1 MHKCILPWISIEAT
15 PMGTT
20 RPCCLYTDEIPNTN
34 LKKSTLEDAFN
45 SKTMRN
51 LRRSFRRGEKPSGCE
66 RCWIEEDAGKKSKRE
81 YMLEKFKHLD
91 VKYNNNNGEGLQF
104 LDLKLGNICNLKC
117 RICGSWSSS
126 KWAKEE
132 LDYEEDSTD
141 HIAKKWLKDGQWVRK
156 SPKFW
161 DNLDELLPQIKYF
174 EFTGGEPWMIKQ
186 HFDLLQ
192 RAVDSGLA
200 QDIDIHYNT
209 NTTQFPKDPTIWK
222 HFKHVQIAFSVDN
235 TEERFEYERYGAKW
249 KSSNANIRKVHKL
262 REEGYPITTQLCCT
276 WNIQNIFYLDE
287 VLTWA
292 NTMNFDSIHFNIMH
306 DPWEFSLSRAPK
318 YARGPIILY
327 LQKQQILHKDYKDE
341 IIALKNLIVHAN
353 ENDHTHGPVD
363 PSHLHK
369 KLRRTDLYRNQNFA
383 VSHNKAAKVIKYE
396 L

>member
-20 RPCCLYTDEIPNTN
+20 RPCCLYTDEIPDTN
-34 LKKSTLEDAFN
+34 LKNNTLEDAFN

-51 LRRSFRRGEKPSGCE
+51 LRRSFRRGEKPEGC
-66 RCWIEEDAGKKSKRE
+66 RNCWREEDAGKKSKRQ

-91 VKYNNNNGEGLQF
+91 VEYKNNNGEQLVF

-126 KWAKEE
+126 KWAQEE
-132 LDYEEDSTD
+132 LDYVKDSTD
-141 HIAKKWLKDGQWVRK
+141 HIAKKWLKDGQWIRK

-192 RAVDSGLA
+192 RAVDKGFA
-200 QDIDIHYNT
+200 KDIDIHYNT

-235 TEERFEYERYGAKW
+235 TEKRFEYERYGAKW
-249 KSSNANIRKVHKL
+249 EKSNNNIKKVHKL
-262 REEGYPITTQLCCT
+262 REQGYPITTQLCCT

-287 VLTWA
+287 ILTWA

-306 DPWEFSLSRAPK
+306 DPWQFSLSKTPIS
-318 YARGPIILY
+318 ARSPIMLY
-327 LQKQQILHKDYKDE
+327 LQKQQIKHSKFKND
-341 IIALKNLIVHAN
+341 IISLKKLVEQSNMN
-353 ENDHTHGPVD
+353 ETPDD
-363 PSHLHK
+363 PETGESLHK
-369 KLRRTDLYRNQNFA
+369 KLRQTDLYHNENFA
-383 VSHNKAAKVIKYE
+383 ISHSKIAKVIKYE